1 MTLTIRKLWLYTNY
15 RVGQLNHFKYRI
27 RFVVAFQLLLL
38 TCAYLQFLNWIP
50 QTGFFIHSISISV
63 SRSTPT
69 EKQNKKNIM
78 MFLLMHIILCSSSY
92 SSFKK
97 TRKLNVQNYHLCGP
111 NNYDSLAA
119 GPIIFQIRY
128 VHCVCTSHFFECF
141 FLLRSMT
148 TIQQTA
154 TAMTEK
160 KIPLFSLSRK

>member
-1 MTLTIRKLWLYTNY
+1 
-15 RVGQLNHFKYRI
+15 
-27 RFVVAFQLLLL
+27 
-38 TCAYLQFLNWIP
+38 
-50 QTGFFIHSISISV
+50 
-63 SRSTPT
+63 
-69 EKQNKKNIM
+69 

-92 SSFKK
+92 SSSKK

-128 VHCVCTSHFFECF
+128 VHCVCISHFFECF

-154 TAMTEK
+154 RAMTK
-160 KIPLFSLSRK
+160 KKFRCFLYPESKVPQCVLACANLKLFIVIMLLCICWAELNAC